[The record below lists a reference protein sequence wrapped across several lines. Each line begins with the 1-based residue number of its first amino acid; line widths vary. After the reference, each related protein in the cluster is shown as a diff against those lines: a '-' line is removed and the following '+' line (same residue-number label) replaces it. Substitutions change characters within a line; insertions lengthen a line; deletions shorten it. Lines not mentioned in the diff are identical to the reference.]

1 MVVLASAQSA
11 IEVSDDLV
19 YPQVPP
25 LACSCLTCLLVLI
38 SSTIVCTTIVL
49 LVLVVWDVTFR

>member
-1 MVVLASAQSA
+1 M
-11 IEVSDDLV
+11 EDDLDTT
-19 YPQVPP
+19 P
-25 LACSCLTCLLVLI
+25 LACSGALWALACLVVLI